1 MDAIVLVLC
10 IAVLVVTLVATY
22 IDFLMRKPAVASGL
36 SVCEGCSC
44 FASELWASPF
54 CTVNCAEVSRDVD
67 AYLADADAGFQ
78 ETVNFD
84 NARDGMDPVNVDVS
98 YDDSYFACY
107 ACLDTGKGGPLL
119 TDPCGWCR

>member
-78 ETVNFD
+78 EVDVN
-84 NARDGMDPVNVDVS
+84 VS